1 LARKVQTRCPPHAV
15 ASQIGVL
22 SDSYELDMRTVIF
35 SGIIGEVGA
44 GGRYKGGLSFT
55 LGEPPVAFY
64 SPGGFGGALFSPGD
78 YVAIAARRTFMPG
91 AQYVALAYRNWGTK
105 STGQTIGAT
114 LPSLCLGIGA
124 VGAYFAYE
132 GALKDP
138 MGSEIFLPM
147 LAAGIFG
154 TYRLVTML
162 RATRLLDETSMPATT
177 RLSRL

>member
-1 LARKVQTRCPPHAV
+1 MV

-35 SGIIGEVGA
+35 SGIIGEIGES
-44 GGRYKGGLSFT
+44 GLYKGGLSFT

-64 SPGGFGGALFSPGD
+64 SPGGSEGALFSPGD
-78 YVAIAARRTFMPG
+78 YVAIAARRTFVPG

-105 STGQTIGAT
+105 GSSQTIGAVW
-114 LPSLCLGIGA
+114 PSLCLGIGA

-138 MGSEIFLPM
+138 MGLEIFLPM
-147 LAAGIFG
+147 LAVGIFG
-154 TYRLVTML
+154 FFRLVTML
-162 RATRLLDETSMPATT
+162 RATRLLDRTSMPSTM